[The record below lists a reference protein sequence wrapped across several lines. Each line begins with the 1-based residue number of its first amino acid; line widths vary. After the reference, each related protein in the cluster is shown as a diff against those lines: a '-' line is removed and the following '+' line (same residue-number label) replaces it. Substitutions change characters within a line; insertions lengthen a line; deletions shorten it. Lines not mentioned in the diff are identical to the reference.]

1 MSYDTYVLFW
11 ILIFQFIQ
19 EYIKETSIFLDSN
32 IETSQNIL
40 YVILKNSCSLRLFDV

>member
-19 EYIKETSIFLDSN
+19 EYIKETSIF
-32 IETSQNIL
+32 
-40 YVILKNSCSLRLFDV
+40 FG